1 MARTLTFAAG
11 KAHFS
16 GELIKVDR
24 SKLYGSVSVE
34 TLDPEGRRCDLTTL
48 ARDGRTLIPYGGT
61 AAGYL
66 NRDGRWVEGNERRAV
81 DVDGEPLDEVASS
94 FAAPITL
101 RETATVEELLD
112 TPVRLAYRLGDT
124 TLPPSVAKKLGA
136 GTIYSFGFSYRGGHA
151 ADPAFMLADEDN
163 DLWLLVGEPSD
174 VDFLTYEQ
182 AALCASC
189 DEEDSED
196 DNDEFDFDML

>member
-112 TPVRLAYRLGDT
+112 TPVRLAYRLG
-124 TLPPSVAKKLGA
+124 LPPERLA
-136 GTIYSFGFSYRGGHA
+136 GGGPTTTDHIEEGDVWKYLDNGSNQGTAWRDPEAGHDFVEDQHHA
-151 ADPAFMLADEDN
+151 A
-163 DLWLLVGEPSD
+163 
-174 VDFLTYEQ
+174 FLGNFAQ
-182 AALCASC
+182 RG
-189 DEEDSED
+189 
-196 DNDEFDFDML
+196 NEFLG